1 MLHLKIA
8 NRVPPPRRVN
18 SLSPRRASDHTRR
31 QFGFDVEDDTV
42 QRLEKRRN
50 VIANHS
56 PGSTS
61 MPAVDCFALGRWSG
75 RRARTTTAARL
86 SPQDA
91 LRRAD
96 T

>member
-50 VIANHS
+50 VIARMRES
-56 PGSTS
+56 
-61 MPAVDCFALGRWSG
+61 L
-75 RRARTTTAARL
+75 TAQRVVRSCGWAHVK
-86 SPQDA
+86 SE
-91 LRRAD
+91 
-96 T
+96 